1 MNCQHLWRR
10 AMVSVVLACV
20 AGSPALA
27 ISFTNSYTDGGTWRT
42 IYAQGF
48 KASVSPNPD
57 PALAP
62 TATVHLD
69 RFQFFKS
76 GTADSASNI
85 QLAIVNNFFLNLE
98 TFTTSSPELVGLS
111 TNTIASTASILTGDP
126 ITFNFNH
133 LALTYGANTQD
144 EIGNNNYTA
153 IFVNNTGGTLTPV
166 LVSALGVNYLTGQN
180 EIQSDY
186 GVPGDY
192 YLSTSN
198 FTTTNSFGTFLNSFN
213 QTDSGLYGDSN
224 FVASYDLPAGVAG
237 DYNGNGVVDAADY
250 VLWRNGGPLQN
261 EVATVGSVS
270 PEDYAAWRARFGNTS
285 GSGAG
290 SGLGA
295 GTAVPEPATWL
306 LMTIAGVVWT
316 GAAPD
321 LCRGL
326 KCRTGNK
333 GE

>member
-1 MNCQHLWRR
+1 MRYWNSWCRKF
-10 AMVSVVLACV
+10 VLTAAVC
-20 AGSPALA
+20 ALGSPALA

-57 PALAP
+57 PGLAIGD
-62 TATVHLD
+62 TVHLD

-76 GTADSASNI
+76 GTADTASDI
-85 QLAIVNNFFLNLE
+85 QLAIVNNFFLNLA

-111 TNTIASTASILTGDP
+111 TNTIASTASIATGDP

-133 LALTYGANTQD
+133 LPIIYGADNQD

-153 IFVNNTGGTLTPV
+153 IFVNNVGGTLTPV

-186 GVPGDY
+186 GRPGDY

-224 FVASYDLPAGVAG
+224 FVAYYDLPAGVPG

-261 EVATVGSVS
+261 EVATIGTVS
-270 PEDYAAWRARFGNTS
+270 PDDYAAWRARFGNTS
-285 GSGAG
+285 GSGTGLAG
-290 SGLGA
+290 A
-295 GTAVPEPATWL
+295 AVPEPATAFLAALACIVSLPQRRRL
-306 LMTIAGVVWT
+306 L
-316 GAAPD
+316 
-321 LCRGL
+321 R
-326 KCRTGNK
+326 K
-333 GE
+333 